1 MGEYKVGAVVVIHTG
16 GFMKYEVIQ
25 VQETGEEVVVYSGG
39 IESCR
44 EWSDANSDQYP
55 ESEFYV
61 LQCECEAHAV
71 LWTPELVEA

>member
-1 MGEYKVGAVVVIHTG
+1 
-16 GFMKYEVIQ
+16 MKYEVIQ

-61 LQCECEAHAV
+61 LQCDAIAEADSFQ
-71 LWTPELVEA
+71 

>member
-1 MGEYKVGAVVVIHTG
+1 MNGTSIKQA
-16 GFMKYEVIQ
+16 MKYEVIQ